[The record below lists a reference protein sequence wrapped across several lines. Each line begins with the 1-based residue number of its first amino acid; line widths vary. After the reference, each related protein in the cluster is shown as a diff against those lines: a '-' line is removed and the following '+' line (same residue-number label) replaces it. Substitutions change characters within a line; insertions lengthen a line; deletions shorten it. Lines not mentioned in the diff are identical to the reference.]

1 MSQPGG
7 EDHHG
12 HPHDHPDP
20 QHHAEPRQPSA
31 ELATGTP
38 RPPADVPMPLI
49 YVDCFSGISG
59 DMLLGALLD
68 AGLPL
73 AALEAGLA
81 KLDLGGY
88 RLNVQTKQSYG
99 ITGTKLDVLVD
110 EAVQPERRLAEIVA
124 LLDRSDLPPWV
135 RTSAEAV
142 FRRLAEAEAKIHGST
157 VDSVHFHEVGGV
169 DSIVDIVGG
178 LLGLHALGVTR
189 IHASSL
195 PLPGGTVRARHGLL
209 PAPAP
214 ATLEVLARIGAPT
227 RPAPV
232 LGELVT
238 PTGAAILA
246 ELATF
251 EQPSMRVHR
260 VGYGYGTRQ
269 LPWPNAVRVWLGE
282 PWAPGPPR
290 MPLSAP
296 ERAEAAHP
304 APMTSSLPITP
315 TMVPPTPMAPFER
328 EGREEVRLPTP
339 VSRLAVS
346 EGDSGNAG
354 LRQDEVV
361 VIEANLDDAT
371 PELLGYAM
379 ERLFEA
385 GALDVY
391 FTPIQMKKNRPGTLL
406 GVIGRPE
413 QVSALAE
420 LILRETT
427 TLGVRLRRSQR
438 LIAGRRQETVLT
450 PFGPVRVK
458 LKLLDGRT
466 IAAPEYDDCAQVARE
481 QDVPLAEV
489 YRAAQLAAE
498 GIA

>member
-1 MSQPGG
+1 MSEPAQ
-7 EDHHG
+7 
-12 HPHDHPDP
+12 HDHPHP
-20 QHHAEPRQPSA
+20 HPHPLAEVAAEPAPVPS
-31 ELATGTP
+31 
-38 RPPADVPMPLI
+38 PPAKAQPTPLL
-49 YVDCFSGISG
+49 YVDCFSGIAG

-73 AALEAGLA
+73 STLEAGLA
-81 KLDLGGY
+81 RLDLGGY
-88 RLNVQTKQSYG
+88 RLEVQPKQSYG

-110 EAVQPERRLAEIVA
+110 EAIQPERRLADIVA
-124 LLDRSDLPPWV
+124 LLDRSELPPWV
-135 RTSAEAV
+135 RSTAEAV
-142 FRRLAEAEAKIHGST
+142 FRRLAEAEAKIHGTSIEA
-157 VDSVHFHEVGGV
+157 VHFHEVGAV

-178 LLGLHALGVTR
+178 LLGIHALGVR
-189 IHASSL
+189 QIHASSL

-214 ATLEVLARIGAPT
+214 ATLEILARVGAPT
-227 RPAPV
+227 RPSPV

-251 EQPSMRVHR
+251 EQPTMRVHR
-260 VGYGYGTRQ
+260 VGYGYGTKE

-290 MPLSAP
+290 PPTISQPRADVAPQPRGDLTPQPPLRRGEGEQDARLPLSAP
-296 ERAEAAHP
+296 ERGLGGEV
-304 APMTSSLPITP
+304 SS
-315 TMVPPTPMAPFER
+315 
-328 EGREEVRLPTP
+328 
-339 VSRLAVS
+339 
-346 EGDSGNAG
+346 

-361 VIEANLDDAT
+361 VIEANLDDAS
-371 PELLGYAM
+371 PEHLGYTM

-406 GVIGRPE
+406 GVIARPE
-413 QVSALAE
+413 GVSALAD

-427 TLGVRLRRSQR
+427 TLGVRMRRSQR
-438 LIAGRRQETVLT
+438 LIAERRQDTVLT
-450 PFGPVRVK
+450 PFGEIRVK
-458 LKLLDGRT
+458 LKLLGDRT
-466 IAAPEYDDCAQVARE
+466 IAAPEYEDCARLARE
-481 QDVPLAEV
+481 QQVPLAEV

-498 GIA
+498 SSAR